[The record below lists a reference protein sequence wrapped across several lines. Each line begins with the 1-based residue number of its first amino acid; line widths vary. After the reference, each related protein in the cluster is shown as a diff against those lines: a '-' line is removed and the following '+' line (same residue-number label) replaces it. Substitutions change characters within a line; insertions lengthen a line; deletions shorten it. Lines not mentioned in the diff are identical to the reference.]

1 MAQQYCFLI
10 IIVSANVNFLLISVW
25 NEKGEKEKFQYIH
38 QQNETADREKRWE
51 EWFEA
56 QISDLKRDRV
66 KE

>member
-1 MAQQYCFLI
+1 MY
-10 IIVSANVNFLLISVW
+10 VSAKVNIPVW

-56 QISDLKRDRV
+56 QISYLKRDRV